1 MLPSKMLAITAAML
15 VAPIAACSSLAGQSS
30 EAAAANA
37 AANKPDPKACKT
49 HGLALQ
55 TLGTGG
61 PIADDHRAGSAN
73 IVWADG
79 RAALLIDAGPGT
91 FIRYGEAGVDAKQHE
106 AVLLTHLHGDH
117 VGGLAGMLNA
127 WSFTGRSEK
136 LLIAGPEG
144 SAAFPSTS
152 GFLRAMVGPEGGL
165 RYLSPYLDGSAALP
179 LIESKDL
186 PVGGTALLPVME
198 REGLSVAAIPVHHLD
213 VPALAYVVR
222 AGAKT
227 IVFAGDQS
235 FMSDGFVAALKA
247 QRPDL
252 LVMHNAISM
261 AAGQPRGLHRDGR
274 SIGEAASALGAKR
287 LVLTHNMQRALND
300 SEAIMAA
307 IRENYAGPVDVA
319 DDLSCYPLLD

>member
-1 MLPSKMLAITAAML
+1 MFAITAAML

-30 EAAAANA
+30 ETAVAVNDAANR
-37 AANKPDPKACKT
+37 PDPKACKT

-73 IVWADG
+73 IVWVAG
-79 RAALLIDAGPGT
+79 RAALLIDAGPGV
-91 FIRYGEAGVDAKQHE
+91 FVRYGEAGVDAKEHE

-117 VGGLAGMLNA
+117 VGGLAGLLNA

-152 GFLRAMVGPEGGL
+152 GFLQAMVGPQGGL

-186 PVGGTALLPVME
+186 PVGGKALLPVID
-198 REGLSVAAIPVHHLD
+198 RTSLSVAAIPVHHLD

-247 QRPDL
+247 QQPDL

-274 SIGEAASALGAKR
+274 SIGEAAASLGAKR

-300 SEAIMAA
+300 SDAIMAA